1 MRILLLNPPHTAIGS
16 RIPREHLPPLGLLSV
31 GGPLLDAGFDV
42 ELLDAEFGP
51 MAVGAIIDEI
61 ARRAPDL
68 LLVGHSGST
77 SAHPTIAL
85 IAARIKA
92 RMPALRIVYGGVFPT
107 YHWHDV
113 LEQEPAIDF
122 VVRGEGERTALR
134 LVQAI
139 AARGDPASVPGIAYR
154 SEGRVVT
161 TGQAEMLANLDDARV
176 GWELIDHDRYSYW
189 GGRKAVVV
197 QFSRGCPY
205 LCSYCGQRGFWTRW
219 RHRDPVLFAA
229 ELARLHREHGVQVI
243 NFADELPTGSR
254 KAWKAFLEALV
265 RHPAMEELARGFH
278 GAGAMAL
285 HALSTLPFWL
295 TLAGVVSAAL
305 GG

>member
-51 MAVGAIIDEI
+51 MTIPAIIDEI
-61 ARRAPDL
+61 VHRAPDL

-92 RMPALRIVYGGVFPT
+92 RMPLLRIVYGGVFPT

-113 LEQEPAIDF
+113 LEQEPAVDF
-122 VVRGEGERTALR
+122 IVRGEGERTALR

-139 AARGDPASVPGIAYR
+139 AAGCDPASVPGIAYR
-154 SEGRVVT
+154 SDGRVVT

-197 QFSRGCPY
+197 QFSRGCPRAVEI
-205 LCSYCGQRGFWTRW
+205 GRA
-219 RHRDPVLFAA
+219 HV
-229 ELARLHREHGVQVI
+229 
-243 NFADELPTGSR
+243 
-254 KAWKAFLEALV
+254 
-265 RHPAMEELARGFH
+265 
-278 GAGAMAL
+278 
-285 HALSTLPFWL
+285 
-295 TLAGVVSAAL
+295 
-305 GG
+305 